1 MVRKTLLS
9 ITLALAAVVVL
20 VFGVTA
26 QTPDDDVITV
36 EPLVAS
42 LQQVVPVTLTVVIPS
57 PTGPITLEVPVF
69 LTLDIRLGVGSDLT
83 ATLAATPSLTLVG
96 VEPVATALPEEE
108 EATDEEAAEEEAVEE
123 EAEPEAT
130 ATPPPTPTATPVLP
144 TATPALPTATPI
156 PLPTPTPQA
165 PPVTAPVCPDAR
177 AVLTSPGNNQ
187 VVAGPAVAILGTA
200 THANFQYYKLEI
212 APGANAE
219 GAFEFLGDVRTPV
232 ESGVLGSLDSTLYVN
247 GVYTL
252 RLTVVDNSGNF
263 PPPCSANIVIAN

>member
-20 VFGVTA
+20 AFGITA

-83 ATLAATPSLTLVG
+83 ATLATTPSLTLVG

-108 EATDEEAAEEEAVEE
+108 EAIDEEAVEE

-130 ATPPPTPTATPVLP
+130 ATPTPTPTATPVLP

-156 PLPTPTPQA
+156 PLPTPTPEA

-187 VVAGPAVAILGTA
+187 VVAGPAVTILGSA
-200 THANFQYYKLEI
+200 THENFQYFKLEI

-219 GAFEFLGDVRTPV
+219 GGFEFLGDVRVPV
-232 ESGVLGSLDSTLYVN
+232 PDGVLGSLDSTTYIN
-247 GVYTL
+247 GAYTL